1 MDRAHPH
8 ESAFTSRRFLL
19 LPEESA
25 GVPGQR
31 PRIRRYK
38 LASIGRGPAMD
49 GTAVAFARLSGE
61 FGRLLRGG

>member
-8 ESAFTSRRFLL
+8 KSAFTSRRFIL

-25 GVPGQR
+25 GEPGQR

-38 LASIGRGPAMD
+38 LASIGRPPATD
-49 GTAVAFARLSGE
+49 GSAVAFARLSGE
-61 FGRLLRGG
+61 FGRLLRGC